1 MLHILRHA
9 PSQVIFNRAL
19 DSVSPGDAL
28 LLIEDAVYALLPG
41 TDSASALQSLAQ
53 AGQLY
58 VLGQDLLA
66 RGLSAAAPP
75 PGAELI
81 DYLRMVEICV
91 AQPKA
96 LSW

>member
-9 PSQVIFNRAL
+9 PSQSIFTRAL

-41 TDSASALQSLAQ
+41 TDSASALRSLA
-53 AGQLY
+53 AQLY
-58 VLGQDLLA
+58 VLEQDLLA
-66 RGLSAAAPP
+66 RGLSADALPP
-75 PGAELI
+75 ESQGI
-81 DYLRMVEICV
+81 DYLRMVELCV
-91 AQPKA
+91 AEPKA